1 MESPNPN
8 IPKILGK
15 NHESTIVVGDF
26 VQVSLSADIRSRK
39 RATFFAEVTEVF
51 QDRSEVALSYIKKVE
66 FSGSGQKRKKL
77 HVKVWNSYIKRSHQL
92 L

>member
-26 VQVSLSADIRSRK
+26 VQVSLSADVRSRK

-51 QDRSEVALSYIKKVE
+51 QDRSEVALSYIKKSGIFWIWPEEKETSRESME
-66 FSGSGQKRKKL
+66 FIYKA
-77 HVKVWNSYIKRSHQL
+77 
-92 L
+92 